1 MYKQFLPY
9 VDGNSFLHKLDPRT
23 KIIALLILGV
33 TIFKTPYIIS
43 LPILF
48 ILFFA
53 TVFIA
58 HIPLKKL
65 FLSLRPM
72 LFFIGMVFLFHLITS
87 SDRLPSEVFMAVEL
101 VRINIL
107 DAHDPGQIIL
117 VRPYLIQPF
126 PGVSSSILPS
136 IYNFVTGLGIAMKF
150 ALLVLFTSLMSAT
163 TKQSAIIQG
172 IEWFL
177 RPLPLKRT
185 ALTSHDLALM
195 MFLTI
200 HFIPMLISLSS
211 QITDSASSR
220 AFEIKK
226 HPLQGIRIISIGL
239 INSIISFSNDV
250 SMAMLNRGYT
260 GVGKTS
266 LNELNFKVYDV
277 VFFILF
283 LIGLLTVII
292 FIGFLYLTMIFWMY
306 YASGAF

>member
-23 KIIALLILGV
+23 KIITLLILGV
-33 TIFKTPYIIS
+33 TIFTTPHIIS
-43 LPILF
+43 LSTLF

-58 HIPLKKL
+58 RIPLKKL

-72 LFFIGMVFLFHLITS
+72 LFFIGIVFLFNLVVPT
-87 SDRLPSEVFMAVEL
+87 RLPSDIFMAVEL
-101 VRINIL
+101 IRINFL
-107 DAHDPGQIIL
+107 AANDPGHVIL
-117 VRPYLIQPF
+117 VRPYLIHPF

-136 IYNFVTGLGIAMKF
+136 IYNFVTGLGLAMKF
-150 ALLVLFTSLMSAT
+150 ALLVLFASLMSAT

-177 RPLPLKRT
+177 RPLPLKWT
-185 ALTSHDLALM
+185 TLTSHDLALM

-211 QITDSASSR
+211 QIIDSASSR

-226 HPLQGIRIISIGL
+226 HPLKGIRIISLGL
-239 INSIISFSNDV
+239 INSILSFSNDV
-250 SMAMLNRGYT
+250 SMAMISRGYT
-260 GVGKTS
+260 GYGRTF
-266 LNELNFKVYDV
+266 LNELKFKTNDA
-277 VFFILF
+277 VFFVLF
-283 LIGLLTVII
+283 FFVLFGIVI
-292 FIGFLYLTMIFWMY
+292 FIGILFWMIILGLY
-306 YASGAF
+306 VTSVTI